1 MCGTEKCCFMSEH
14 HATDTNLSFLA
25 AAAVMDGFSFHAM
38 KTVFNN
44 FYHIMNSRNELFSP
58 LFSSPPRMKMLFHFG
73 KFITYQLFFWVELKV
88 LPDGKINNMIQLSF
102 LEALLLSSTSVAA
115 RTTMM
120 MMLGCM
126 LGGLCKPMIVR
137 ASSSN
142 GFRRCLIIK
151 HQLTGS
157 SFHNFQ

>member
-1 MCGTEKCCFMSEH
+1 
-14 HATDTNLSFLA
+14 
-25 AAAVMDGFSFHAM
+25 
-38 KTVFNN
+38 
-44 FYHIMNSRNELFSP
+44 MNSRNELFSP

-102 LEALLLSSTSVAA
+102 LEALLLSSASVAA

-126 LGGLCKPMIVR
+126 LG
-137 ASSSN
+137 
-142 GFRRCLIIK
+142 
-151 HQLTGS
+151 
-157 SFHNFQ
+157 